1 MKRNTTRFYRIDLR
15 HHSASY
21 ELEELIKEFLRPDEY
36 ELMNSAVK
44 RQSKKTAKAI
54 KAAKNKAK
62 EQRRVPAA
70 ANVGE
75 ENSSALAGFAS
86 VRSYDSS
93 AHVAAFSEL
102 PYSGGRWENLLSRRY
117 PDIRLPYEQGGGQ
130 LEKNKAKRFIYDSLA
145 GLTGYRPA
153 WGTLT
158 GVRPTKLA
166 NEMMERSR
174 MSYDEVADVFKNVYY
189 VNDEKTALVLDTC
202 RNQSHIT
209 GKPAGRTAGV
219 YIGIPFC
226 PTRCLYCSF
235 TSNQANE
242 DAMERYLEALLKEVE
257 AVGKKMR
264 ELDIKPESV
273 YIGGGT
279 PTSLSA
285 GALDRLLDHICTYFD
300 MSNVIEFC
308 TEAGRPDTIT
318 KGKLA
323 VMKAHGVDRISINPQ
338 SMNDRTLEL
347 IGRSH
352 CVDDIYKAFE
362 TTAESG
368 IPHINTDLIAGLPG
382 ENAEMFAR
390 TLEEVIRLAPDNITV
405 HTLAVKRASRLREQ
419 DSEYHYSGGDEVGAM
434 VSGAAARLREA
445 GYFPYYM
452 YRQKHMT
459 GNFEN
464 VSYAKKGS
472 ESVYNIRIMDEHQ
485 TIIALGAGGIS
496 KAYYDDG
503 NRLERVPNVSNFEV
517 YIQRIDEMIQRKNE
531 KLYLPFENIK

>member
-1 MKRNTTRFYRIDLR
+1 MKRNSTRFYRIDLR
-15 HHSASY
+15 NHSSSY

-36 ELMNSAVK
+36 ELMNSAIK
-44 RQSKKTAKAI
+44 RSSSKASAI
-54 KAAKNKAK
+54 KRSGVG
-62 EQRRVPAA
+62 RRVTAA
-70 ANVGE
+70 A
-75 ENSSALAGFAS
+75 ENTGNNASPVRAYEKKREYDAPSGSAKVPFTGLPPAG
-86 VRSYDSS
+86 RKWND
-93 AHVAAFSEL
+93 
-102 PYSGGRWENLLSRRY
+102 LLSMRY
-117 PDIRLPYEQGGGQ
+117 PDIRLPYEAGGGQ

-145 GLTGYRPA
+145 ELTGYRPA

-166 NEMMERSR
+166 NEMMSR
-174 MSYDEVADVFKNVYY
+174 DRLTYDQIADIFHNVYY
-189 VNDEKTALVLDTC
+189 VSDEKTQLVLDTC
-202 RNQSHIT
+202 RNQSFIT
-209 GKPAGRTAGV
+209 GSPAGRTAGV

-235 TSNQANE
+235 TSNQADE
-242 DAMERYLEALLKEVE
+242 SAMERYLEALLKEIN
-257 AVGKKMR
+257 AVGERMKQ
-264 ELDIKPESV
+264 LDIKPESV

-285 GALDRLLDHICTYFD
+285 GALQRLLDKVIDSFD
-300 MSNVIEFC
+300 MSEVKEFC

-318 KGKLA
+318 AEKLA

-338 SMNDRTLEL
+338 SMNDSTLRL

-352 CVDDIYKAFE
+352 CVEDIYEAFRIA
-362 TTAESG
+362 AESG
-368 IPHINTDLIAGLPG
+368 IEHINTDLIAGLPG
-382 ENAEMFAR
+382 EDHVMFMH
-390 TLEEVIRLAPDNITV
+390 TLDEVIRLAPDNITV

-419 DSEYHYSGGDEVGAM
+419 DSDYHYSGGDEVGRM
-434 VSGAAARLREA
+434 VSDAAATLRDN

-464 VSYAKKGS
+464 VSYAKKGT

-517 YIQRIDEMIQRKNE
+517 YIQRIDEMIQRKDE
-531 KLYLPFENIK
+531 KLYLPFE

>member
-1 MKRNTTRFYRIDLR
+1 MKRNSTRFYRIDLR
-15 HHSASY
+15 NHSASY

-36 ELMNSAVK
+36 ELINSAIK
-44 RQSKKTAKAI
+44 RQKRSAKAPN
-54 KAAKNKAK
+54 AKNNSAG
-62 EQRRVPAA
+62 RRVTAA
-70 ANVGE
+70 AGTNDAAQDAAA
-75 ENSSALAGFAS
+75 SA
-86 VRSYDSS
+86 YDQKREYGG
-93 AHVAAFSEL
+93 AQAAYTRPVFTGL
-102 PYSGGRWENLLSRRY
+102 PASGGKWQNLLTMKY
-117 PDIRLPYEQGGGQ
+117 PDIRLPYESGGQ
-130 LEKNKAKRFIYDSLA
+130 ELEKNKAKRFIYDSLA
-145 GLTGYRPA
+145 ELTGYRPA

-166 NEMMERSR
+166 NELMSR
-174 MSYDEVADVFKNVYY
+174 DGLDYDQVADIFHNVYY
-189 VNDEKTALVLDTC
+189 VSDEKTQLVLDTC
-202 RNQSHIT
+202 RNQSFIT
-209 GKPAGRTAGV
+209 GSPAGRTAGV

-235 TSNQANE
+235 TSNQADE
-242 DAMERYLEALLKEVE
+242 SAMERYLEALLKEIKS
-257 AVGKKMR
+257 VGSRMKA
-264 ELDIKPESV
+264 LDVKPESV

-285 GALDRLLDHICTYFD
+285 GALQRLLNQVCLSFD
-300 MSNVIEFC
+300 MSEVKEFC

-318 KGKLA
+318 AEKLA

-338 SMNDRTLEL
+338 SMNDSTLRL

-352 CVDDIYKAFE
+352 CVDDIYEAFDI
-362 TTAESG
+362 AAKSG
-368 IPHINTDLIAGLPG
+368 IQHINTDLIAGLPG
-382 ENAEMFAR
+382 EDHAMFMH
-390 TLEEVIRLAPDNITV
+390 TLREVIRLAPDNITV

-419 DSEYHYSGGDEVGAM
+419 DSDYHYSGGDEVGRM
-434 VSGAAARLREA
+434 VSDAAAELRRN

-464 VSYAKKGS
+464 VSYAKKGT

-517 YIQRIDEMIQRKNE
+517 YIQRIDEMIQRKE
-531 KLYLPFENIK
+531 QKLYLPFE

>member
-1 MKRNTTRFYRIDLR
+1 MKKNSTRFYRIDLR
-15 HHSASY
+15 NHKNSY

-36 ELMNSAVK
+36 ELINSAVN
-44 RQSKKTAKAI
+44 RQ
-54 KAAKNKAK
+54 NKQVK
-62 EQRRVPAA
+62 
-70 ANVGE
+70 
-75 ENSSALAGFAS
+75 
-86 VRSYDSS
+86 S
-93 AHVAAFSEL
+93 AHSRKNSNNACVTASADGSDETCAYASKREYDLTPRAGKPNFTEL
-102 PYSGGRWENLLSRRY
+102 PPASAKWNNLLLMKY
-117 PDIRLPYEQGGGQ
+117 PDIRLPYESGMRQ
-130 LEKNKAKRFIYDSLA
+130 LEKNEAKRYIYDTLSELM
-145 GLTGYRPA
+145 GYRPA

-166 NEMMERSR
+166 NELMSR
-174 MSYDEVADVFKNVYY
+174 EGLTYEQTADIFRNIYY
-189 VNDEKTALVLDTC
+189 VNEEKIQLVLDTC
-202 RNQSHIT
+202 RNQSFIT
-209 GKPAGRTAGV
+209 NTPSGRTAGV

-235 TSNQANE
+235 TSNQADE
-242 DAMERYLEALLKEVE
+242 SAMERYLEALLKEIC
-257 AVGKKMR
+257 AVGARMKA
-264 ELDIKPESV
+264 LDVKPESV

-285 GALDRLLDHICTYFD
+285 EALRRLLECITESFD
-300 MSNVIEFC
+300 MSKVKEFC

-318 KGKLA
+318 AEKLS

-338 SMNDRTLEL
+338 SMNDSTLKL

-352 CVDDIYKAFE
+352 CVDDIYDAFSI
-362 TTAESG
+362 AAASG
-368 IPHINTDLIAGLPG
+368 ILHINTDLIAGLPG
-382 ENAEMFAR
+382 EDHAMFMH
-390 TLEEVIRLAPDNITV
+390 TLDEVIKLSPDNITV

-419 DSEYHYSGGDEVGAM
+419 DADYHYSGGDEVGRM
-434 VSGAAARLREA
+434 VSDAAVTLRNN

-464 VSYAKKGS
+464 VSYAKKGT

-517 YIQRIDEMIQRKNE
+517 YIQRIDEMIRRKDE
-531 KLYLPFENIK
+531 KLYLPFE